1 MLRKIKRESEV
12 ELGYALI
19 RAGITSEAGTPV
31 DTIVLIMVSML
42 FLIKT
47 SASILVIPVESAMIH
62 ENSSE
67 IMIEERFDL
76 SSEEIGI

>member
-1 MLRKIKRESEV
+1 MSEV

-19 RAGITSEAGTPV
+19 RAGITSVAGTPV
-31 DTIVLIMVSML
+31 DIIVLIMVSML

-47 SASILVIPVESAMIH
+47 SASLLVQPVLYAMTH

-76 SSEEIGI
+76 SSEEIDI

>member
-1 MLRKIKRESEV
+1 M
-12 ELGYALI
+12 GYALI
-19 RAGITSEAGTPV
+19 RAGITSVAATPV

-47 SASILVIPVESAMIH
+47 SASWLVIPVESEMIH

-67 IMIEERFDL
+67 MMIDERFVL
-76 SSEEIGI
+76 SSEEIDI